1 VLSCW
6 LSMFSGI
13 ASVATGGMDAATGM
27 ARAPSVVASVAGALV
42 YIVTYTVQALIFGPL
57 AAVIYARLAGLSA
70 RVDAAEVAEV
80 FS

>member
-1 VLSCW
+1 
-6 LSMFSGI
+6 MI
-13 ASVATGGMDAATGM
+13 ASM
-27 ARAPSVVASVAGALV
+27 AGALV